1 MRKLSAVLATIIT
14 LSSFTPLADACT
26 RVLWP
31 TKMGTVVGRNM
42 DWFED
47 TKSNIWVFPRGI
59 ERDGLAD
66 KNSLKWTSR
75 HGSVITTIYDIGTVD
90 GLNEKGLAANALY
103 LTESDYGKRD
113 DKIPGLSISL
123 WAQYYLDNFSTV
135 QEAVHSTDV
144 HPYQIISG
152 MLGNSGK
159 KASAHLA
166 LSDKSGDSAILEFVD
181 GKLRVYH
188 GRLYRVMTNSPTFD
202 KQLANLKQYAGFG
215 GDKGLPGS
223 NLAADRFVRATY
235 YEKNM
240 GPPKTKREAIGGVWS
255 VMRNTAAPFGT
266 KPTPTTPNLSAT
278 LWTTVADMSHGIYY
292 CGVVLSPTVFWI
304 DLNKIDFKKGAP
316 ILKLDVG
323 GDPDRLGDVTT
334 QFAPSKP
341 FQFMRP

>member
-103 LTESDYGKRD
+103 LTESEYGKRD
-113 DKIPGLSISL
+113 DHFPGLSISL

-135 QEAVHSTDV
+135 KEAVHSTEV

-188 GRLYRVMTNSPTFD
+188 GRQYHVMTNSPTFD
-202 KQLANLKQYAGFG
+202 KQLENLKQYVGFG
-215 GDKGLPGS
+215 GSKDLPGS

-240 GPPKTKREAIGGVWS
+240 GPPKTTREAIGGVWS

-266 KPTPTTPNLSAT
+266 RPSPNTPNLSAT
-278 LWTTVADMSHGIYY
+278 LWTTVADMTNGVYY
-292 CGVVLSPTVFWI
+292 YGVVLSPTVFWI

-316 ILKLDVG
+316 ILKLDVAR
-323 GDPDRLGDVTT
+323 DPDRLGDVTA
-334 QFAPSKP
+334 QFTPSNP
-341 FQFMRP
+341 FQFMKP